1 MGTPDGIITLA
12 PALQWGFA
20 GFALILLG
28 VLVWLIG
35 QLLTLLRATNE
46 IISANTGAIH
56 ENNVLVERVQK
67 TTQDV
72 RDRILTFKCPMR
84 HEPELQT

>member
-1 MGTPDGIITLA
+1 
-12 PALQWGFA
+12 LQWGFA

-28 VLVWLIG
+28 VVVWMIQQFLSV
-35 QLLTLLRATNE
+35 LRATNE
-46 IISANTGAIH
+46 IISANTAAIH
-56 ENNVLVERVQK
+56 ENNKMVAAVH
-67 TTQDV
+67 TTTHDL